1 MKHFFACTWFN
12 WPDSLPVKTPARD
25 NLTGATFHL
34 MNPLPSLVFTN
45 DPFHHLFA
53 FVGVF
58 TNDPFHPL

>member
-34 MNPLPSLVFTN
+34 MNPSPSLMFSPTIPSTLFSVFPN
-45 DPFHHLFA
+45 DPGSAL
-53 FVGVF
+53 
-58 TNDPFHPL
+58 